1 MAIDKS
7 DPDQGMPVTP
17 TSRRLVTS
25 VPALRAS
32 MFKSK
37 LNLYTIIL
45 YIPHD
50 ASYGA
55 ENRVSGPRLRP
66 GHYTGM
72 TITETQYN
80 IQNCSASLT
89 RSHGAEIESQAA
101 RSQ

>member
-1 MAIDKS
+1 
-7 DPDQGMPVTP
+7 MPVTRTP

-25 VPALRAS
+25 VPALRASLS

-50 ASYGA
+50 ANYGA

-66 GHYTGM
+66 GHDTGM
-72 TITETQYN
+72 TNTETQYPSH
-80 IQNCSASLT
+80 IQNCSA
-89 RSHGAEIESQAA
+89 AVPA
-101 RSQ
+101 

>member
-1 MAIDKS
+1 
-7 DPDQGMPVTP
+7 MPVTP

-55 ENRVSGPRLRP
+55 ENRVSGPRLRLP
-66 GHYTGM
+66 GHDTGM
-72 TITETQYN
+72 TITEPRRLSIMIIYKT
-80 IQNCSASLT
+80 AVP
-89 RSHGAEIESQAA
+89 A
-101 RSQ
+101 